1 MARPTLDYTPTKV
14 VIPASPKLVA
24 YLDMLV
30 EKEAYGAS
38 RPEVAK
44 TACWRLIEELQ
55 KGQILDKIPDEK

>member
-1 MARPTLDYTPTKV
+1 MARPSLEYRPIRV
-14 VIPASPKLVA
+14 VISASPKLAA

-30 EKEAYGAS
+30 RKEAYGAS

-55 KGQILDKIPDEK
+55 KAQILDQIKDDV